1 MAIYIGHVRSR
12 GGKDH
17 LLLHLYVSRTKYD
30 NADFLPD
37 LLQVQSN
44 GFPPELLHTTHN
56 YWWGGES
63 VSVLVLIVVNIVC
76 PVNCAQ
82 YHGVVLMT
90 SPHPAHRAGN
100 MEHFPHN
107 CHRLPQ
113 NWKHFSQFV
122 IISINWDTH
131 LCNFRLS
138 DAN

>member
-17 LLLHLYVSRTKYD
+17 LLLYLYVSRTKYD

-56 YWWGGES
+56 YWWGGER
-63 VSVLVLIVVNIVC
+63 VLVLIVVNIVC

-100 MEHFPHN
+100 MEHLKYSPV
-107 CHRLPQ
+107 PYIQ
-113 NWKHFSQFV
+113 IPS
-122 IISINWDTH
+122 
-131 LCNFRLS
+131 
-138 DAN
+138 